1 VEQLK
6 LPLSV
11 VSQIDLARLLRELNS
26 LDDFFS
32 GAKIRTASTAMQ
44 LPKLS
49 RQLDQ
54 LARDNNAN
62 LLDDKARTKLTRDL
76 KDIYEQAPKLHISFA
91 AEPSARSFEPVLTWL
106 RTNIHPQAM
115 VQIGLQP
122 AIAAGCVLR
131 TPNRV
136 FDMSL
141 RSGLKKQE
149 PYLARLIKGAVDG
162 S

>member
-62 LLDDKARTKLTRDL
+62 LLDDKARTKLR
-76 KDIYEQAPKLHISFA
+76 
-91 AEPSARSFEPVLTWL
+91 
-106 RTNIHPQAM
+106 
-115 VQIGLQP
+115 G
-122 AIAAGCVLR
+122 
-131 TPNRV
+131 
-136 FDMSL
+136 
-141 RSGLKKQE
+141 
-149 PYLARLIKGAVDG
+149 
-162 S
+162 

>member
-32 GAKIRTASTAMQ
+32 G
-44 LPKLS
+44 PKLS